1 MMWISTDAVNIFE
14 SLLSIVVCCHMKWK
28 LFCPSLG
35 EDKKILVVHW
45 SQGLRLDIDSVP
57 FEKKKKIV
65 IYLRALLSSF
75 WGVDWI
81 WYYLGLKF

>member
-1 MMWISTDAVNIFE
+1 MWISTDAVNIFE

-57 FEKKKKIV
+57 FEKKKKNCNLFTCFTIF
-65 IYLRALLSSF
+65 I
-75 WGVDWI
+75 
-81 WYYLGLKF
+81 LGSGLDMVLFGP

>member
-1 MMWISTDAVNIFE
+1 MWISTDAVNIFE

-57 FEKKKKIV
+57 FEKKKKKCNLFTCFTIF
-65 IYLRALLSSF
+65 I
-75 WGVDWI
+75 
-81 WYYLGLKF
+81 LGSGLDMVLFGP